1 MGTVG
6 RDEQKVNLTSFAHT
20 RPTCED
26 VKPYLDFFH
35 LQFLSA
41 TRTWH
46 IWSMRETTRQEVIAR
61 IDIITAINGLV

>member
-26 VKPYLDFFH
+26 AKPYLDVFH

-46 IWSMRETTRQEVIAR
+46 GTEDVTGALIELDLER
-61 IDIITAINGLV
+61 IFGA